1 MPSSSHNMSFWE
13 NQLSKHKQRE
23 FWRRLL
29 FAEMRIPQFWPNN
42 EMPFFPTI
50 PSEFTFA
57 ESSPIICLY
66 EYKKMNDEIFFIFC
80 YYKCCVSN
88 IQFIFLKHF
97 WLILDAHV
105 CFFNLYLYFPLS
117 SRMQCYSISRYH
129 CEVTTREER
138 DFKSIF
144 ISDHK

>member
-88 IQFIFLKHF
+88 IQFIFLVDSRCAR
-97 WLILDAHV
+97 L
-105 CFFNLYLYFPLS
+105 FFQF
-117 SRMQCYSISRYH
+117 
-129 CEVTTREER
+129 
-138 DFKSIF
+138 IF
-144 ISDHK
+144 ILSFIIKDAVLFDIKIPLRSHAERGKRL